1 MQKLQTYFT
10 KGKAILPAFCIIL
23 WYNSEY
29 LISLCHLSKSA
40 WKEQNTSTLSEAFT
54 VETGLKQG
62 DALALQLLN
71 LALKKGVK
79 MI

>member
-1 MQKLQTYFT
+1 
-10 KGKAILPAFCIIL
+10 
-23 WYNSEY
+23 
-29 LISLCHLSKSA
+29 LCHLSKSA